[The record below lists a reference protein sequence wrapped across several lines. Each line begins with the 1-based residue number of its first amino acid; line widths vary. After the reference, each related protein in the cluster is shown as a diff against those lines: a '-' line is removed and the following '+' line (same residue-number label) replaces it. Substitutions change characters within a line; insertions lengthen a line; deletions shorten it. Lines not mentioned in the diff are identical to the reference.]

1 MLFLTTIFLACS
13 DSEPSKSSN
22 ASKAE
27 SKSIDCPKC
36 PDCPTSSSSLSA
48 NEEELLS
55 DSLSELRKGIHA
67 FDEES
72 VGVCKGSGKN
82 CEKFL
87 GTTANDLPEGEYM
100 LHARLLAPKIKPV
113 NGWKVEFH
121 RDCKTTK
128 TTKNGESVTNNTYS
142 KEYKI
147 SRSSKGYHLAPLAT
161 ITSPGKYGKKE
172 CDWRLVFHNVNG
184 TEEVKG
190 SWSVPAKQ

>member
-190 SWSVPAKQ
+190 